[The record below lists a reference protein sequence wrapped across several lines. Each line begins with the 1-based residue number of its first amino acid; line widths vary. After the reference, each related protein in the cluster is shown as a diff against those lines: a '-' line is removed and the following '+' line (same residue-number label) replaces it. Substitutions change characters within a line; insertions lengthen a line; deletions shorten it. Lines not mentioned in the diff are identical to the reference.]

1 MATSASEDLKSNQ
14 EVLVNL
20 KEVRTHVPVLPLF
33 FLLYIVF
40 NMFLL
45 HYFVLV
51 DSKISQN

>member
-20 KEVRTHVPVLPLF
+20 KEVRTHVPA
-33 FLLYIVF
+33 LLVF

-45 HYFVLV
+45 HYFILV
-51 DSKISQN
+51 DCKISHN